1 MLVKLLVQLLVQ
13 LLVHA
18 WFMLVQL
25 RGPVE

>member
-1 MLVKLLVQLLVQ
+1 MLVTLLVQLLVQ